1 MTQHEILGY
10 ALKGICFSMN
20 KEEEIAKRVKEQ
32 YGHDDAIANARI
44 EKLQKKFH
52 EVMELMRELEQQEA

>member
-1 MTQHEILGY
+1 MTQNELLGY
-10 ALKGICFSMN
+10 ALKGICFAIN

-44 EKLQKKFH
+44 AKLQNKFH
-52 EVMELMRELEQQEA
+52 EVMEMMREIEQQNA